1 VSYRRRHPED
11 ATPRIVSLLPSTTEI
26 ACALG
31 FRDQLVAR
39 SHECDFPPGV
49 EALPALTEA
58 KLDASAPSRDIDDR
72 VKQIVGEGLSVY
84 RVDAERLR
92 ALAPDVILTQTHC
105 DVCAASLADLEDAL
119 RAWTG
124 ARPTV
129 VSLEGATLGEVWN
142 DFERVAAAL
151 GDSGRG
157 RTLTREL
164 SGRIADLG
172 ERAGRAAERPRVA
185 CLEWID
191 PPMAAGH
198 WMPELVAIA
207 SALPVFGRP
216 GARSPW
222 ISFDELARAD
232 ADAVVVV
239 PCGFGL
245 GRTRAELAPLREHPA
260 FSDLRAVRGG
270 RTFLADGNAYFN
282 RPGPRL
288 VESLEILCEILHPGL
303 FAPRRRGTGWEAL
316 AAG

>member
-1 VSYRRRHPED
+1 VSYRRRHRED

-31 FRDQLVAR
+31 FRDQLVGR

-49 EALPALTEA
+49 DALPALTEA
-58 KLDASAPSRDIDDR
+58 KLDASAASRAIDDR
-72 VKQIVGEGLSVY
+72 VKQLVGEGLSVY

-105 DVCAASLADLEDAL
+105 EVCAASPADLDDAL

-129 VSLEGATLGEVWN
+129 VSLEGATLGDVWD
-142 DFERVAAAL
+142 DFGRVAAAL
-151 GDSGRG
+151 GACDRG
-157 RTLTREL
+157 RELTTEL
-164 SGRIADLG
+164 SGRVADLG
-172 ERAGRAAERPRVA
+172 ERAGRATERPRVA

-191 PPMAAGH
+191 PLMAAGH
-198 WMPELVAIA
+198 WIPELVAIA
-207 SALPVFGRP
+207 NALPVFGRP

-222 ISFDELARAD
+222 ISFDDLARAD
-232 ADAVVVV
+232 ADAIVVV

-245 GRTRAELAPLREHPA
+245 SRTRAELAPLREHPG
-260 FSDLRAVRGG
+260 FSGLRAVRGG
-270 RTFLADGNAYFN
+270 RIFLADGNAYFN

-288 VESLEILCEILHPGL
+288 VESLEILCEILHPAL
-303 FAPRRRGTGWEAL
+303 FAPRRRGAGWEAL
-316 AAG
+316 APG